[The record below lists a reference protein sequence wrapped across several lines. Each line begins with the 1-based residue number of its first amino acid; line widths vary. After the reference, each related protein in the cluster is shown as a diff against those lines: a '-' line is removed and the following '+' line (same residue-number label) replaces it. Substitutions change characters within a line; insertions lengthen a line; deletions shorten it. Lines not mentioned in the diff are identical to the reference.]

1 MKNLSILLTAFIMVG
16 FSSNSE
22 WTVLFDGKTVKGLRG
37 YKQSGFPDS
46 WEVVDGTLKTVP
58 GHGVDLISEEVY
70 KNFELELEWKVPK
83 GGNSG
88 IFYFATEEGNY
99 IWQSAPEMQV
109 VDDEKHTDGKNTLTS
124 AGALYALIAPST
136 NVVKPVGEFN
146 QVRIKVKNNHV
157 EHWLNGTK
165 IVEYVYG
172 SDMMWDLVAKS
183 KFNKMPLFAK
193 ASEGHIGLQGYHGLI
208 WYKNIRIRRL

>member
-58 GHGVDLISEEVY
+58 GHGIDLISEEVY

-88 IFYFATEEGNY
+88 IFYFATEEGYY

-124 AGALYALIAPST
+124 AGALYALIAPSA

-146 QVRIKVKNNHV
+146 QVRIKVENNHV

-193 ASEGHIGLQGYHGLI
+193 ASEGHIGLQGDHGLI

>member
-124 AGALYALIAPST
+124 AGALYALIAPSV

-193 ASEGHIGLQGYHGLI
+193 ASEGHIGLQGDHGLI

>member
-1 MKNLSILLTAFIMVG
+1 MIG
-16 FSSNSE
+16 CSSNAE
-22 WTVLFDGKTVKGLRG
+22 WVVLFDGKIVKGLRA
-37 YKQSGFPDS
+37 YKQSGFPDT
-46 WEVVDGTLKTVP
+46 WEIVDGTLKTIP

-70 KNFELELEWKVPK
+70 KNFELELEWKVPE

-88 IFYFATEEGNY
+88 IFYFATEEGDY

-109 VDDEKHTDGKNTLTS
+109 LDDEKHTDGENTLTS
-124 AGALYALIAPST
+124 AGALYAMIAPSASA
-136 NVVKPVGEFN
+136 VKPVGSFN
-146 QVRIKVKNNHV
+146 QVRIKVKDNHV

-183 KFNKMPLFAK
+183 KFSTMPQFAK
-193 ASEGHIGLQGYHGLI
+193 ASEGHIGLQGDHGVI

>member
-1 MKNLSILLTAFIMVG
+1 VKNLSILLTAFIMVG

-22 WTVLFDGKTVKGLRG
+22 WIVLFDGKTVKGLRG

-58 GHGVDLISEEVY
+58 GHGIDLISEEVY

-193 ASEGHIGLQGYHGLI
+193 ASEGHIGLQGDHGLI

>member
-1 MKNLSILLTAFIMVG
+1 MVG

-22 WTVLFDGKTVKGLRG
+22 WIVLFDGKTVKGLRG

-193 ASEGHIGLQGYHGLI
+193 ASEGHIGLQGDHGLI

>member
-1 MKNLSILLTAFIMVG
+1 MVG
-16 FSSNSE
+16 FLSNSA

-46 WEVVDGTLKTVP
+46 WEIVDGTLKTIP
-58 GHGVDLISEEVY
+58 GDGMDLISEEVY
-70 KNFELELEWKVPK
+70 KNFELELEWKVPEE
-83 GGNSG
+83 GNSG
-88 IFYFATEEGNY
+88 IFYFATEEGDY

-109 VDDEKHTDGKNTLTS
+109 LDDEKHTDGENTLTS
-124 AGALYALIAPST
+124 AGSLYAMIAPSAI
-136 NVVKPVGEFN
+136 VVKPVGSFN
-146 QVRIKVKNNHV
+146 QVKIKVKDNHV

-183 KFNKMPLFAK
+183 KFSTMPQFAK
-193 ASEGHIGLQGYHGLI
+193 ASEGHIGLQGDHGVI

>member
-124 AGALYALIAPST
+124 AGALYALIAPSV

-146 QVRIKVKNNHV
+146 QVRIKVKNNYV

-165 IVEYVYG
+165 IVEYVYCG
-172 SDMMWDLVAKS
+172 DMMWDLVAKS

-193 ASEGHIGLQGYHGLI
+193 ASEGHIGLQGDHGLI
-208 WYKNIRIRRL
+208 WYRNIRIRRL

>member
-1 MKNLSILLTAFIMVG
+1 VKNLSILLTAFIMVG

-124 AGALYALIAPST
+124 AGALYALIAPSV

-146 QVRIKVKNNHV
+146 QVRIKVKNNYV

-193 ASEGHIGLQGYHGLI
+193 ASEGHIGLQGDHGLI
-208 WYKNIRIRRL
+208 WYRNIRIRRL

>member
-22 WTVLFDGKTVKGLRG
+22 WIVLFDGKTVKGLRG

-58 GHGVDLISEEVY
+58 GHGIDLISEEVY

-193 ASEGHIGLQGYHGLI
+193 ASEGHIGLQGDHGLI

>member
-1 MKNLSILLTAFIMVG
+1 MKKISLFLTIFIMIG
-16 FSSNSE
+16 CSSNAE
-22 WTVLFDGKTVKGLRG
+22 WAVLFDGKIVNGLRG

-46 WEVVDGTLKTVP
+46 WEVVDGTLKTIP

-70 KNFELELEWKVPK
+70 KNFELELEWKVPE

-88 IFYFATEEGNY
+88 IFYFATEEGDH

-109 VDDEKHTDGKNTLTS
+109 LDDEKHTDGENTLTS
-124 AGALYALIAPST
+124 AGALYAMIAPST
-136 NVVKPVGEFN
+136 SVVNPVGSFN
-146 QVRIKVKNNHV
+146 QVRIKVKDNHV

-183 KFNKMPLFAK
+183 KFSTMPQFAK
-193 ASEGHIGLQGYHGLI
+193 ASEGHIGLQGDHGVI